1 VPSLTHS
8 STGSAYGAPA
18 RVSTATVFGRVLF
31 LIAVALG
38 FLAGGTIIGK
48 DLSQGAA
55 LACSFGGLAMLL
67 VASFG
72 GRTFPGRRV
81 RHWLAVRAR
90 PVDRR
95 RARPGDRLLHR
106 RAAGDPDPGGRRDSA
121 DSARPGSAR
130 LRALEGSLA
139 LDATRRVPRLRGGD
153 RTDRHARRG
162 SGRQPD
168 PVADHLRAVCSSRS
182 TSTTSASART
192 RTTSC
197 GSRPAF
203 SSRSSTSSSRC

>member
-8 STGSAYGAPA
+8 STGSAYAGAPA

-81 RHWLAVRAR
+81 RHWLLYA
-90 PVDRR
+90 
-95 RARPGDRLLHR
+95 
-106 RAAGDPDPGGRRDSA
+106 
-121 DSARPGSAR
+121 
-130 LRALEGSLA
+130 LA
-139 LDATRRVPRLRGGD
+139 LLIGVGLGPATP
-153 RTDRHARRG
+153 T
-162 SGRQPD
+162 SP
-168 PVADHLRAVCSSRS
+168 PSSR
-182 TSTTSASART
+182 
-192 RTTSC
+192 
-197 GSRPAF
+197 
-203 SSRSSTSSSRC
+203 RS

>member
-8 STGSAYGAPA
+8 STGSAYAGAPA
-18 RVSTATVFGRVLF
+18 RVSTATEFGRVLF

-95 RARPGDRLLHR
+95 RLGP
-106 RAAGDPDPGGRRDSA
+106 
-121 DSARPGSAR
+121 
-130 LRALEGSLA
+130 
-139 LDATRRVPRLRGGD
+139 ATP
-153 RTDRHARRG
+153 T
-162 SGRQPD
+162 SP
-168 PVADHLRAVCSSRS
+168 PSSR
-182 TSTTSASART
+182 
-192 RTTSC
+192 
-197 GSRPAF
+197 
-203 SSRSSTSSSRC
+203 RS